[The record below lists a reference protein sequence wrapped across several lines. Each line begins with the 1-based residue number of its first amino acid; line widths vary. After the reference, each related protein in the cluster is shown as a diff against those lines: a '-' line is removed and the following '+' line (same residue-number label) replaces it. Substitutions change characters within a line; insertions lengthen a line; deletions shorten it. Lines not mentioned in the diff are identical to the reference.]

1 MLVAMRRRSGYTGFM
16 FLLLAKRLVRLS
28 LFAPLMLAPF
38 FIKGSFVFPGSF
50 FFPFISLKVFFFRFM
65 VDAALFSLII
75 HFLLSGTRKV
85 QFMALIKRLKHP
97 LAIAVIAF
105 GVIFFITALLGE
117 NPGPSIW
124 SNFERGEGAFQML
137 HYCLFFLLVFVLF
150 TEKEEIRRLMKLNVV
165 VSVLI
170 SLYAVTQLPIFN
182 GAFGTI
188 GTSVRISGTLGNPSY
203 LAAYLLIN
211 FALIAHLFLTT
222 KEKKSRG
229 WLLGIAIFELL
240 ILLGTGTR
248 AAYIALAV
256 GALAIYLT
264 TLIFTKDS
272 KLRLRLLLV
281 AIIGTVGL
289 TGLVVAYQTVPA
301 LNNSYLLGRLLDVKS
316 AVGSF
321 DPRVWTW
328 QSAIE
333 GIKERPL
340 LGWGAENF
348 PYSFDKHYN
357 PRHFGIESFFDRTH
371 NIILEYLISGGALL
385 LIAYLSI
392 WFFFYRGLRGREKNI
407 WLSIL
412 VATPIMYLVQG
423 LFLFDVL
430 PIYLMLFLFLA
441 TTTNLAL
448 PQQNTAIADDGY
460 DLSHKEMLSSMIVL
474 AGFLYLVIVTVV
486 FPMKKNLLIS
496 KAYATPMNGLSEAF
510 NAYQNAVIYP
520 SVVGQEESISALTKF
535 SVDFLETAVAQKVE
549 VPREIV
555 QGIVETNNSWFDQ
568 YRHTFAGAR
577 QTYLNG
583 GLNLR
588 AGLSFGFPEY
598 TARGIQLYEDVL
610 ADAPTRIEFIKVLI
624 DVALAT
630 GNSQQAENLLAR
642 GKELRPDLVWQI
654 GAPATP

>member
-1 MLVAMRRRSGYTGFM
+1 M

-28 LFAPLMLAPF
+28 LFTPLMLAPF

-50 FFPFISLKVFFFRFM
+50 FFPFISLKVFFFRF
-65 VDAALFSLII
+65 VIDAALFSLIT
-75 HFLLSGTRKV
+75 HLLLSSTRRV
-85 QFMALIKRLKHP
+85 QLTALAQRLKHP
-97 LAIAVIAF
+97 LALAVIAF
-105 GVIFFITALLGE
+105 GAIFFIASLLGE

-124 SNFERGEGAFQML
+124 SNFERGEGAFQIL
-137 HYCLFFLLVFVLF
+137 HYCLFFLLIFVLF
-150 TEKEEIRRLMKLNVV
+150 TEKEEIRRLIKLNVV

-170 SLYAVTQLPIFN
+170 CLYAVTQLPIFN

-211 FALIAHLFLTT
+211 FSLIAYLFLSTR
-222 KEKKSRG
+222 EKKARV
-229 WLLGIAIFELL
+229 WLAGIAIFELL
-240 ILLGTGTR
+240 ILLATGTR

-256 GALAIYLT
+256 GALVIYLT
-264 TLIFTKDS
+264 TLIFTQNA
-272 KLRLRLLLV
+272 KLRLRLLVV

-289 TGLVVAYQTVPA
+289 TGLIVAYQTIPA

-316 AVGSF
+316 AVSSF
-321 DPRVWTW
+321 GPRVWTW

-392 WFFFYRGLRGREKNI
+392 WFFFYRSLRGRERNL

-412 VATPIMYLVQG
+412 IATPIMYLVQG

-430 PIYLMLFLFLA
+430 PIYLILFLFLA
-441 TTTNLAL
+441 TTANLAL

-460 DLSHKEMLSSMIVL
+460 DLGHKEMLSSMIVL
-474 AGFLYLVIVTVV
+474 AAFLYLVIVTVV

-496 KAYATPMNGLSEAF
+496 RAYTTPMDGLSTAF
-510 NAYQNAVIYP
+510 NAHQDATTYP
-520 SVVGQEESISALTKF
+520 SLVGQEESISALTKF
-535 SVDFLETAVAQKVE
+535 SVDFLETAVAQKVQ

-568 YRHTFAGAR
+568 YRHTFAGVR

-598 TARGIQLYEDVL
+598 ATRGIQLYEGVL
-610 ADAPTRIEFIKVLI
+610 VVAPDRIEFIKVLI

-630 GNSQQAENLLAR
+630 GNTQELERLLAR